1 MTNPIEDFKQRIS
14 YFSTFYSN
22 ILSKELP
29 DFFKKD
35 EKTQKDLMHDI
46 YEHNSK
52 LECLLRECRDED
64 IIEYEENLQE

>member
-1 MTNPIEDFKQRIS
+1 MTDPIEDFKQRLS

-29 DFFKKD
+29 DFLKKD
-35 EKTQKDLMHDI
+35 EKTQKDLMIDI

-52 LECLLRECRDED
+52 LECLLREIRDED
-64 IIEYEENLQE
+64 IIECESS

>member
-1 MTNPIEDFKQRIS
+1 MTDPIEDFKQRLS

-29 DFFKKD
+29 DFLKKD
-35 EKTQKDLMHDI
+35 EKTQKDLMNDI

-52 LECLLRECRDED
+52 LECLLREVRDED
-64 IIEYEENLQE
+64 IIECESS